1 MNETIKGG
9 IVGSSTVLVGFP
21 FDTIKTY
28 TQNKQVLKYSI
39 KNLYRGMS
47 APLGFSV
54 IFNSSLFTLHN
65 YFNKKID
72 NHFISGFIAG
82 SVSAPIV
89 STVELYKI
97 NKQLQQKFN
106 MYRPFVGCGCSIG
119 REGIASA
126 FYFGMYNYF
135 KDEGHHPAVAGGIA
149 GCSSWLFSYQIDTIK
164 TRIQSGSAK
173 TYIDAI
179 KQGNL
184 TRGLPVCLCRAG
196 IVNSIGFCIYDIL

>member
-9 IVGSSTVLVGFP
+9 IVGSSTVLIGFP
-21 FDTIKTY
+21 LDTIKTFK
-28 TQNKQVLKYSI
+28 QNNQMLRYSV

-65 YFNKKID
+65 YFNKEIN

-82 SVSAPIV
+82 SLSAPII
-89 STVELYKI
+89 STIELYKI
-97 NKQLQQKFN
+97 NKQLQQKIN
-106 MYRPFVGCGCSIG
+106 IYRPLLGCGGSIC
-119 REGIASA
+119 REGVASA
-126 FYFGMYNYF
+126 FYFGMYNYY
-135 KDEGHHPAVAGGIA
+135 KDKGHHPAVAGGVA

-164 TRIQSGSAK
+164 TRIQSGLAT

-184 TRGLPVCLCRAG
+184 NRGLTYCLCRAV
-196 IVNSIGFCIYDIL
+196 IVNSIGFYIYDTL

>member
-9 IVGSSTVLVGFP
+9 IVGSSTVLIGYP
-21 FDTIKTY
+21 LDTIKTY
-28 TQNKQVLKYSI
+28 KQNKQNLRYNL

-65 YFNKKID
+65 YFNKDIN

-82 SVSAPIV
+82 SISAPIV
-89 STVELYKI
+89 NTVELYKI
-97 NKQLQQKFN
+97 NKQLKQKFN
-106 MYRPFVGCGCSIG
+106 IYRPLLGCGSSIG
-119 REGIASA
+119 REGVASA
-126 FYFGMYNYF
+126 FYFGIYNYY
-135 KDEGHHPAVAGGIA
+135 KDKGYHPAFAGGLA

-164 TRIQSGSAK
+164 TRIQSGLAT

-184 TRGLPVCLCRAG
+184 NRGLSYCLYRAI
-196 IVNSIGFCIYDIL
+196 IVNSIGFYIYDSL